1 MARQKMSNKTF
12 LCIWVPILAILLA
25 TIIAVTCVM
34 NAYSVTLDNFL
45 GRGERHVT
53 NVEGTET
60 WDLEFNKPKYAT
72 TEEALK
78 AATEV
83 SRRIGNEGFVL
94 LKNGGT
100 SSSQEI
106 LPLKEGSAVTPFGYR
121 YFNPVYSVL
130 GSGAVYDGMHDY
142 SCTNPES
149 ETMESAIASNFEV
162 NEEIVAKMRGAT
174 AEQVGEAPGTTPCQ
188 TIPYI
193 NACSGSN
200 TFLTEYNA
208 SIYAGAAASCED
220 TTGLVFIGRDAG
232 EGGDLKLDA
241 YADGT
246 EHELQ
251 LSKNE
256 KETIRFAK
264 QACDGVVAV
273 INSCSLMELDI
284 LMSGEYEV
292 DAVVWIGYP
301 GSIGCQSLSDLLC
314 GKENFSGKTVDLWAA
329 DFTADPTYQNMKVN
343 RYNNVKVD
351 VNGEKVDTPFV
362 EYEEGIYVGYR
373 YYETADEMDDSFDY
387 DAAVVYPFG
396 YGLSYTSFEQEIVS
410 FNDMGDDVV
419 VEVRVTNTGDVAG
432 KGVVQLYYT
441 APYTDYD
448 RENAIEKAAVN
459 LAAFDKTGVIQ
470 PDGSETLTLTFAKED
485 MASYSYMHD
494 NGDGTRGCY
503 ILEEGEYIVSL
514 RSDSHTVIDSRTTE
528 IGSTVYFDND
538 NPRRTEKDGQS
549 LLDDEGKPLGIPAK
563 AQQDASAEFVAA
575 TNRFDE
581 VTDYMRSNGRT
592 ILSRSDWKG
601 TFPTAP
607 TAADLTAPEDVVYTL
622 EHYNIGTF
630 DVENDPVFGNVEG
643 SIVYREEAPTS
654 NADNG
659 LTLSDLRG
667 LDYYAPEWELLLDQ
681 IDYDAVDELT
691 ALLYGGAYTINT
703 LSSIGLPVSNSAEG
717 PSGIGLFADLLFGK
731 LFGASDLPDMC
742 AYCSNMVIASTW
754 NTDLAYEAGNSVA
767 QESFF
772 YGKGEGNY
780 LCGWTGPGVNL
791 HRSPFNGR
799 NGEYYSEDPVLAG
812 QTATAQISGAADGGL
827 YTIFKH
833 FAVNNVEQNRTNMCV
848 WVDEQAMRELYLKVF
863 EQIFKEARKTISYIA
878 DNEGTVATKVMRGS
892 NSVMGSMNCIG
903 AMPAGSNYALLTEV
917 LRGEWGF
924 QGYVQT
930 DMPNFADKDLNLR
943 TGADME
949 MNMSAVAGKDMTS
962 PTMQWCI
969 RNAVHNIAYCVVNS
983 RAMNGIAPG
992 AIITY
997 DMSPWMIGLIVA
1009 NVVVYAFVVGM
1020 ATYVVIRVVKAKKH
1034 PEQYKH

>member
-1 MARQKMSNKTF
+1 MARLKMSNRTF
-12 LCIWVPILAILLA
+12 LCIWIPILAILLA

-34 NAYSVTLDNFL
+34 NAYSITLDNFF
-45 GRGERHVT
+45 GRGERHVD
-53 NVEGTET
+53 NVEGTEN
-60 WDLEFNKPKYAT
+60 WDLEFNKRKYET
-72 TEEALK
+72 TEEALH

-83 SRRIGNEGFVL
+83 SRQIGNEGFVL
-94 LKNGGT
+94 LKNGG
-100 SSSQEI
+100 SASSQDI

-121 YFNPVYSVL
+121 YLNPVYSVL
-130 GSGAVYDGMHDY
+130 GSGAVYDGMFDY
-142 SCTNPES
+142 TCSNPES
-149 ETMESAIASNFEV
+149 ETMESALASNFEV
-162 NEEIVAKMRGAT
+162 NEEVVAKMRGAT
-174 AEQVGEAPGTTPCQ
+174 AESVGEAPGTTPCQ

-208 SIYAGAAASCED
+208 SIYSSAAASCAG
-220 TTGLVFIGRDAG
+220 TAGIVFIGRDAG

-251 LSKNE
+251 LSQNE
-256 KETIRFAK
+256 KNTIRFAK
-264 QACDGVVAV
+264 QNCEGVIVV

-292 DAVVWIGYP
+292 DAIVWIGYP

-314 GKENFSGKTVDLWAA
+314 GKQNFSGKTVDIWAA
-329 DFTADPTYQNMKVN
+329 DFTADPTYANMKVSF
-343 RYNNVKVD
+343 YNNVRSYA
-351 VNGEKVDTPFV
+351 NGQDINAPFT

-373 YYETADEMDDSFDY
+373 YYETAALMDSSFDY

-396 YGLSYTSFEQEIVS
+396 YGLSYTNFEQEILS
-410 FNDMGDDVV
+410 YNDSGDDIT
-419 VEVRVTNTGDVAG
+419 VEVRVTNTGNVAG
-432 KGVVQLYYT
+432 KDVVQLYYT

-448 RENAIEKAAVN
+448 RENAIEKSAVN
-459 LAAFDKTGVIQ
+459 LAAFGKTGIIQ
-470 PDGSETLTLTFAKED
+470 PDDSETVLLSFAKED

-503 ILEEGEYIVSL
+503 ILEEGEYIISL
-514 RSDSHTVIDSRTTE
+514 RADSHTVIDSRETNIAE
-528 IGSTVYFDND
+528 TVFYDNS
-538 NPRRTEKDGQS
+538 NPRQTEKDGQS
-549 LLDDEGKPLGIPAK
+549 LLDDAGNPLGIPAK
-563 AQQDASAEFVAA
+563 SQIDPEATFVAA
-575 TNRFDE
+575 TNQFEE
-581 VTDYMRSNGRT
+581 VTEYMRSNGRT
-592 ILSRSDWKG
+592 ILSRSNWQG

-607 TAADLTAPEDVVYTL
+607 TAADLMAPEDVVYVL
-622 EHYNIGTF
+622 EHYNVNTY
-630 DVENDPVFGNVEG
+630 DVNTDPLYGNVEG

-681 IDYDAVDELT
+681 IDYSAIDELT
-691 ALLYGGAYTINT
+691 ALLYGGAYTINP

-717 PSGIGLFADLLFGK
+717 PSGIGLFADLVFGA
-731 LFGASDLPDMC
+731 LFGATELPDMV

-754 NTDLAYEAGNSVA
+754 NTDLAYAAGDSVA

-780 LCGWTGPGVNL
+780 ICGWTGPGVNL

-812 QTATAQISGAADGGL
+812 QIATSQISGAADGGL
-827 YTIFKH
+827 YIIFKH
-833 FAVNNVEQNRTNMCV
+833 FALNNVEDNRHNLSV
-848 WVDEQAMRELYLKVF
+848 WVDEQALRELYLKVF
-863 EQIFKEARKTISYIA
+863 EQIFKESRRTVNYIA
-878 DNEGTVATKVMRGS
+878 DDQGTVATKVIRGA
-892 NSVMGSMNCIG
+892 NSVMGSMNRIG
-903 AMPAGSNYALLTEV
+903 SMPAGSNYALLTNV

-930 DMPNFADKDLNLR
+930 DMPNCADKDLNLR

-949 MNMSAVAGKDMTS
+949 MNMAAAAGADMTS

-969 RNAVHNIAYCVVNS
+969 RRAVHNIAFAVVNS

-997 DMSPWMIGLIVA
+997 DMSPWMVGLVVA

-1020 ATYVVIRVVKAKKH
+1020 ATYTVIRVVKAKKH